1 VSKTLKVGTH
11 RLVLTAGVNLK
22 VANDSAF
29 AKLVWKSLLR
39 FNRGDWGDASSLDWE
54 LNDRDTIALNSG
66 DYGRVLAKYSDRFE
80 GRDIWIIRDSIAVI
94 VMFPNEH

>member
-11 RLVLTAGVNLK
+11 RLALTAGVNLK

-39 FNRGDWGDASSLDWE
+39 FNRGDWGDTARLDWE

-66 DYGRVLAKYSDRFE
+66 DYGRVLAAYS
-80 GRDIWIIRDSIAVI
+80 GRDSRSNIWIIRDSIAVT
-94 VMFPNEH
+94 VLFPNEH